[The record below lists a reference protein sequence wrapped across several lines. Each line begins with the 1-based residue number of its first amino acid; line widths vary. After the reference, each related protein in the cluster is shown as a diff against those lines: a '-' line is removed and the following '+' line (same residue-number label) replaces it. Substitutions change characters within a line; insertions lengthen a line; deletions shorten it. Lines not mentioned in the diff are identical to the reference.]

1 MATHPTNEQLTV
13 AIAGASGFVG
23 SQLIPTLTPR
33 HRVVGL
39 ARNPR
44 RSDDGVEWRAC
55 DLFSSTRT
63 HAALAG
69 VDIAVYLVHS
79 MMPSSRLFQ
88 GNFYDTDLLLA
99 DNFAKACA
107 HAGVKH
113 IIYLGGLAPDNGF
126 VSKHLESRLE
136 VEGVLQSSGIP
147 VTCLRAGMVVGPG
160 GSSFEIL
167 RTLVQRLPWMV
178 LPKWTRS
185 RGQAVFI
192 DDVVTVLRA
201 SIEDSA
207 LRGRTFDLVNG
218 ESLTYESLLRQT
230 ARALGRRRLMVS
242 VPIAST
248 GFSKRWVQL
257 FSGASHELVSP
268 LIDSLQCDLPQL
280 DPVPEIARLIR
291 HHTFASML
299 EETLRRTVVRP
310 APTAPSRPGEPRN
323 TVRSIQRLPSL
334 PARDARFISN
344 EYMRWLPQLFRAV
357 IRVTSAR
364 DSPLI
369 TFSLAL
375 LDRPLLV
382 LELIDQ
388 GSDHARNKFHIVG
401 GILSKTTTTG
411 WLEFRQVARRRY
423 TLAAIPGFVPALP
436 WIVYI
441 ASQAPVHALVMKAF
455 GRHLARIA
463 RSDASAEPPR
473 GDAPDA
479 PSASEAV
486 ARGSE
491 RAARR

>member
-1 MATHPTNEQLTV
+1 MTTHPATEKLTV

-23 SQLIPTLTPR
+23 SQLIPTLTPE

-39 ARNPR
+39 VRNPR
-44 RSDDGVEWRAC
+44 GADGGVEWRAC
-55 DLFSSTRT
+55 DLFSSTST
-63 HAALAG
+63 HAALVG

-88 GNFYDTDLLLA
+88 GSFCDTDLLLA

-113 IIYLGGLAPDNGF
+113 IVYLGGLAPDNGF

-192 DDVVTVLRA
+192 DDVVRVLKA
-201 SIEDSA
+201 SIEDPA

-230 ARALGRRRLMVS
+230 AQALGKKRLMVS

-257 FSGASHELVSP
+257 FSGASHELISP
-268 LIDSLQCDLPQL
+268 LIDSLQCDLPQF

-299 EETLRRTVVRP
+299 EETLRRTVTRTAPP
-310 APTAPSRPGEPRN
+310 APRPGEPRN
-323 TVRSIQRLPSL
+323 TVRSIQRLPSM

-344 EYMRWLPQLFRAV
+344 EYMRWLPRFFRAV
-357 IRVTSAR
+357 VRVKSAL
-364 DSPLI
+364 DTPLI
-369 TFSLAL
+369 TFSLAF

-423 TLAAIPGFVPALP
+423 TIAAIHGFVPALP
-436 WIVYI
+436 WILYI

-455 GRHLARIA
+455 GRHLALLA
-463 RSDASAEPPR
+463 RSDASAEPPS
-473 GDAPDA
+473 GDAPDT
-479 PSASEAV
+479 PSA
-486 ARGSE
+486 GG
-491 RAARR
+491 